1 MGLASEPGRAALRVL
16 QVAAVDFTAY
26 HFLAPLM
33 RGCRDA
39 GMTVEFAC
47 ADGPWTA
54 ALEAEGFR
62 YRPMPMSRARSPIA
76 QVRAAAAFARSVRE
90 DRPDLIHTHTPI
102 GGLVGRLGA
111 FAVPQV
117 PLAHTFHGLPLREDS
132 RSLTERAFLRVER
145 MLARRT
151 SYFFSQASGDAS
163 RAIQLGVARR
173 EDLLVIG
180 NGIDLARFVPN
191 SAARAAMRAE
201 LGLSQDDMLVTTVGR
216 LVREKGH
223 LDLADAALACADLA
237 SMHVAIV
244 GDALPSDRDPV
255 TGTLDTHPAVA
266 RLGQRWHRLGHRAD
280 VQRVLQ
286 ASDVFVLASY
296 REGLPRTVIE
306 AMATGLPVIA
316 TDIPACR
323 ELVEPGVV
331 GLLVPPGRPADL
343 AAAIRRLVTDARLRH
358 DLGDLARDRAVARYD
373 ERDVV
378 ARQIP
383 VLKRLARR

>member
-1 MGLASEPGRAALRVL
+1 M
-16 QVAAVDFTAY
+16 DFTVY

-39 GMTVEFAC
+39 GMAVEFAC
-47 ADGPWTA
+47 ADGPWAA
-54 ALEAEGFR
+54 ALEAEGFK
-62 YRPMPMSRARSPIA
+62 YRPMPMSRARSAVA
-76 QVRAAAAFARSVRE
+76 QLRAAVAFARSVRA

-102 GGLVGRLGA
+102 GGLVGRLGS
-111 FAVPQV
+111 FAVSDIPV
-117 PLAHTFHGLPLREDS
+117 AHTFHGLPLREDS
-132 RSLTERAFLRVER
+132 RSLTERAFLTVER

-151 SYFFSQASGDAS
+151 AFFFSQASGDAS
-163 RAIQLGVARR
+163 RAIRLGVARR
-173 EDLLVIG
+173 DDLLVIG
-180 NGIDLARFVPN
+180 NGIDLARFAPD
-191 SAARAAMRAE
+191 SAERAAMRTE
-201 LGLSQDDMLVTTVGR
+201 LGLSADDVLVTTVGR

-237 SMHVAIV
+237 SMHVAVV

-255 TGTLDTHPAVA
+255 TGALNTHPAVA
-266 RLGQRWHRLGHRAD
+266 RLGPRWHRLGHRAD

-306 AMATGLPVIA
+306 AMATALPIIA
-316 TDIPACR
+316 TDIHACR

-331 GLLVPPGRPADL
+331 GLLVSPGRSADL
-343 AAAIRRLVTDARLRH
+343 AAAIRTLVTDAKLRR
-358 DLGDLARDRAVARYD
+358 DMGVRARERAVARHD

-383 VLKRLARR
+383 VLERLARR